1 LGWRPLPSRLQFSL
15 LGGLASD
22 WHGAASLANCLH
34 IEMKA
39 TLRRIMQTRDS
50 SLQSSKCQ
58 THAGG
63 RSSREY
69 IPMPPCTAGEAVEL
83 FISRPSSD
91 GSEHA
96 LASLEV
102 RGGRPFLYTSSTA
115 ACHSDSKI
123 GGSSPPQI
131 PHSLCGYAT
140 TAQTYRAYLGQLK
153 PLRRDARSPA
163 FRRWPVPARRH
174 AVLSMFCACLS
185 PSGIFG
191 PPPQPF
197 SVFPACPVHNHLGG
211 KEMCS
216 EQPTQWLRCVLATS
230 RRPAGP
236 SR

>member
-1 LGWRPLPSRLQFSL
+1 VSTSRCHPARQARQL
-15 LGGLASD
+15 
-22 WHGAASLANCLH
+22 NCLSQDPLLMGLSMH
-34 IEMKA
+34 WQAWKCVEA
-39 TLRRIMQTRDS
+39 GLFCTLPQLLLVIVIRKSGGAPPLKFPTACAAMQ
-50 SLQSSKCQ
+50 
-58 THAGG
+58 
-63 RSSREY
+63 
-69 IPMPPCTAGEAVEL
+69 
-83 FISRPSSD
+83 
-91 GSEHA
+91 
-96 LASLEV
+96 
-102 RGGRPFLYTSSTA
+102 
-115 ACHSDSKI
+115 
-123 GGSSPPQI
+123 PQ
-131 PHSLCGYAT
+131 PRHTVPLN
-140 TAQTYRAYLGQLK
+140 YLGQLK